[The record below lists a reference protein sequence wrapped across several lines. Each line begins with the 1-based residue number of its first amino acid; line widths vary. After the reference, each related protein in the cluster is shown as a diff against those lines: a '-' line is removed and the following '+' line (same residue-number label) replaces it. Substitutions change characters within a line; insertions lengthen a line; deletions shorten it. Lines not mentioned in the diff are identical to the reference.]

1 MGARFSQNELRKAV
15 DVAKEK
21 GLTVHRFT
29 IRPDGSIVVDVATP
43 SPETGGLLDGLD
55 LSR

>member
-1 MGARFSQNELRKAV
+1 MGARFSQSELRKAV

-21 GLTVHRFT
+21 GLVVQRFT
-29 IRPDGSIVVDVATP
+29 IRPDGSIEVVVNTP
-43 SPETGGLLDGLD
+43 APEAGGLLDGLD